1 MLCLSPKSATRNQH
15 GAWDFSD
22 ACFFLVIISSLLFF
36 LPVYWNE
43 VSSKNDDSMI
53 IPFWLLTDLFRQRPK
68 TNIQQP
74 PNTCSGL
81 GSWSP
86 TPWRHLQ
93 IVLAPLVDA
102 PVRTLM
108 LTRQGGERVG
118 DYCTNPASNWTVLSN
133 QNVHILHYIAYLH
146 SSLCMYQFSMLL
158 FLVCTCI
165 ISLPFPM
172 FMSLARCALLASC
185 CRIQAQNVG
194 ASAPATRPA

>member
-1 MLCLSPKSATRNQH
+1 MLCLSPKRAARNQH

-53 IPFWLLTDLFRQRPK
+53 IPFWLLADLFRQRPSK

-108 LTRQGGERVG
+108 LTRQAAKVWGIIAQTLHQIELSFLIRMCITTL
-118 DYCTNPASNWTVLSN
+118 YC
-133 QNVHILHYIAYLH
+133 
-146 SSLCMYQFSMLL
+146 
-158 FLVCTCI
+158 
-165 ISLPFPM
+165 IS
-172 FMSLARCALLASC
+172 
-185 CRIQAQNVG
+185 
-194 ASAPATRPA
+194 T

>member
-1 MLCLSPKSATRNQH
+1 MLITKERNSKSTWRLGFFRCL
-15 GAWDFSD
+15 
-22 ACFFLVIISSLLFF
+22 FFLVIISSLLFF

-53 IPFWLLTDLFRQRPK
+53 IPFWLLADLFRQRPSK
-68 TNIQQP
+68 TYIQQP

-108 LTRQGGERVG
+108 LTRQGGESVG

-133 QNVHILHYIAYLH
+133 QNVHNYTILHIYIVHYA
-146 SSLCMYQFSMLL
+146 
-158 FLVCTCI
+158 CTN
-165 ISLPFPM
+165 F
-172 FMSLARCALLASC
+172 RY
-185 CRIQAQNVG
+185 V
-194 ASAPATRPA
+194 